1 MRYSSYFVH
10 FNTSGLANDVSDV
23 GDTST
28 NTVVVAAAVTASTAA
43 AVYAV
48 VAVADDD
55 DYKYRYKY
63 LSKGER
69 WTETVTLTRNIQ

>member
-1 MRYSSYFVH
+1 LRYSSYFVH

-28 NTVVVAAAVTASTAA
+28 NTVVVVTASTVYAAA
-43 AVYAV
+43 AV
-48 VAVADDD
+48 AVANDDD

-69 WTETVTLTRNIQ
+69 WTETDTLTRNIQ

>member
-10 FNTSGLANDVSDV
+10 FNTSGLAGDVSDV
-23 GDTST
+23 GDSST
-28 NTVVVAAAVTASTAA
+28 NTVVVVTAST
-43 AVYAV
+43 VYAASA
-48 VAVADDD
+48 VAVANDDD

-69 WTETVTLTRNIQ
+69 WTETDTLTRNIQ

>member
-10 FNTSGLANDVSDV
+10 FNTSGLACDVSDV
-23 GDTST
+23 GDSST
-28 NTVVVAAAVTASTAA
+28 NNVVVVTASTVYAAA
-43 AVYAV
+43 AV
-48 VAVADDD
+48 AVANDDD

-69 WTETVTLTRNIQ
+69 WTETDTLTRNFQ